1 MVTSPY
7 SYEKCYGIFNVH
19 TGSRIL
25 RFCGLIWKTPHSKLH
40 GTQFIYLE
48 RKEGFVAPVPINL
61 RNVVNRAFHIHAAPI
76 PFLKNNKN
84 NKVYDHQVDID
95 KNPLTFHHY
104 HSSYSQSADIHGAS
118 SPPGSCAKS
127 QRKIFYILLCWFA
140 FKAYVVDLETAD
152 GQNVI

>member
-1 MVTSPY
+1 MVSFERP
-7 SYEKCYGIFNVH
+7 
-19 TGSRIL
+19 L
-25 RFCGLIWKTPHSKLH
+25 HSKLH

-61 RNVVNRAFHIHAAPI
+61 RNAVNICLHIHAAPI

-104 HSSYSQSADIHGAS
+104 HSSYIKVQTFTGLAHL
-118 SPPGSCAKS
+118 P
-127 QRKIFYILLCWFA
+127 W
-140 FKAYVVDLETAD
+140 
-152 GQNVI
+152 